1 MAVGQIK
8 APMKQAGYYPS
19 LRFRHVAARLVGG
32 GLLLAFVLVLIGWAI
47 VNLATPSALTR
58 WEDSVNQWFYAG
70 RTPTLDMLT
79 HIGSSLSN
87 TTTCIAVL
95 VVAVVVLRLWLGR
108 WRESWTVAA
117 AIIGE
122 LWVFLIVT
130 LLVNRPRPSVPLLD
144 VAPPTSSF
152 PSGHTGAAVALYGC
166 LAVIFLRWLRPKWL
180 AAALAIVLWVIPVV
194 VGVSR
199 LYRGMHHPTDVF
211 FGALAGGAWLAI
223 VLTTLLPRHHD
234 GFDGDGVPVINPP
247 RKDEGV
253 GAPKE

>member
-1 MAVGQIK
+1 VPEGETKNIIRHDN
-8 APMKQAGYYPS
+8 YYPP
-19 LRFRHVAARLVGG
+19 LRIRRIAAHLIFS
-32 GLLLAFVLVLIGWAI
+32 GLLLAFALVLIGWAI
-47 VNLATPSALTR
+47 VRLATPSALTR

-108 WRESWTVAA
+108 WRESWTVAVS
-117 AIIGE
+117 IIGE
-122 LWVFLIVT
+122 LWVFILVT

-180 AAALAIVLWVIPVV
+180 AITLATVLWVIPVV

-211 FGALAGGAWLAI
+211 FGALAGGVWLAI
-223 VLTTLLPRHHD
+223 VLTTLLPRHH
-234 GFDGDGVPVINPP
+234 GSLEGNGLPVFDPLSD
-247 RKDEGV
+247 R
-253 GAPKE
+253 